1 VADGIIWN
9 ERELFVL
16 LESEQ
21 GVVGRDLVRRALRV
35 HAGAVQ
41 RCPVGSPES
50 TGIKGYVGGT
60 LRSSLTWELVSE
72 GGGLSAKVGTNVEY
86 APFVELG
93 TRYMK
98 AQPYLVPALQEA
110 T

>member
-1 VADGIIWN
+1 MADGIIWN
-9 ERELFVL
+9 ERELYVL
-16 LESEQ
+16 LRSEQ
-21 GVVGRDLVRRALRV
+21 GAVGRDLVRRAIRV

-41 RCPVGSPES
+41 RCPVGSPE
-50 TGIKGYVGGT
+50 TTHIKGYVGGT
-60 LRSSLTWELVSE
+60 LRSSLTWELTQAAE
-72 GGGLSAKVGTNVEY
+72 GLSAKVGTNVEY

-98 AQPYLVPALQEA
+98 AQPYLVPALREA